1 MILEKFLN
9 IALANLKDKL
19 LFLYPLILFK
29 AW

>member
-9 IALANLKDKL
+9 IALANLKDNL

-29 AW
+29 A

>member
-9 IALANLKDKL
+9 IASANLKDNL

-29 AW
+29 A